1 MKKELILVGLKILEK
16 RQTRKKERNS
26 VLLTF
31 CKKSQNVPL
40 IPIRIPHQSKNN
52 SKNSFLIS

>member
-52 SKNSFLIS
+52 S